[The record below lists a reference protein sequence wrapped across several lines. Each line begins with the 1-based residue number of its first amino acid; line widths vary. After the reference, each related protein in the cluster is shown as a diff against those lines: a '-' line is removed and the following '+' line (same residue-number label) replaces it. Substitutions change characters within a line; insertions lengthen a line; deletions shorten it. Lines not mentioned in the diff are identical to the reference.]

1 MTTAQ
6 IVFTTD
12 SALKKKTLEKL
23 KKEWSTL
30 KSLLQYTMRA
40 YLQGRISLGIVVED
54 DLWTTELE
62 ADYQSKS
69 QDFSQWKHIVE
80 WDTLVKKYT

>member
-1 MTTAQ
+1 MATAQ

-12 SALKKKTLEKL
+12 ATLKKQTLQKL

-40 YLQGRISLGIVVED
+40 YLQGRISLGIIPED
-54 DLWTTELE
+54 DMWTAELE
-62 ADYQSKS
+62 AEYKASAK
-69 QDFSQWKHIVE
+69 DFSQWKNIVE
-80 WDTLVKKYT
+80 RDTLVKKYT